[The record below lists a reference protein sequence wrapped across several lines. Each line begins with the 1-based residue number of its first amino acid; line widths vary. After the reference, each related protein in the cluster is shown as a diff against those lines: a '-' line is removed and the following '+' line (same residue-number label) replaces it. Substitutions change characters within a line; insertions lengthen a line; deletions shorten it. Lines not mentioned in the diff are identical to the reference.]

1 MKRYSVNPVVSLR
14 DEPEGALL
22 YNPDSDEV
30 VLVNETGKLI
40 WDFINRPRTPA
51 EIAAFVEQETTDAEN
66 AAADAE
72 SFLES
77 LLPDFVT
84 AHDEPD
90 VS

>member
-14 DEPEGALL
+14 DEPGGGLL

-30 VLVNETGKLI
+30 VLINETGRLI
-40 WDFINRPRTPA
+40 WDFIRDPRTTD

-66 AAADAE
+66 AAADVE

-84 AHDEPD
+84 AHDEPAD
-90 VS
+90 S